1 MNKNEV
7 ISREKGASRRQLRTM
22 CKVLAG
28 KMLNSKEVTVC
39 DLGWGIDREIMDGTD
54 FPVFIPNT
62 VSCTTEMDIHVL
74 GSP

>member
-1 MNKNEV
+1 M
-7 ISREKGASRRQLRTM
+7 
-22 CKVLAG
+22 LAG
-28 KMLNSKEVTVC
+28 KMLNSEEVTVY

-62 VSCTTEMDIHVL
+62 VSCTTEIDIHVF